1 MQTRTIRHS
10 AGQIGSLE
18 ISCSQLVPLI
28 IQCLARGSSVRMTV
42 KGSSMLPFIRGGDTV
57 ELSQITSRGPQV
69 GRIYFARM
77 DCGSYAIHRLVRI
90 TQNGMAVLQGD
101 NNPVPDPPVPIS
113 DLVAELTCVIRDG
126 REINPYRGTY
136 WLLTRIWLATRP
148 FSRQLIGARKRISR
162 LSRRLWG
169 RLRRSFSSSTCKTA

>member
-10 AGQIGSLE
+10 AGQIGFLE

-57 ELSQITSRGPQV
+57 ELSQITPRGPQV

-77 DCGSYAIHRLVRI
+77 DCGSYAIHRLVHI
-90 TQNGMAVLQGD
+90 TQDGMAVLQGD
-101 NNPVPDPPVPIS
+101 NNPKPDPPVPIS

-126 REINPYRGTY
+126 REINPYRGVY
-136 WLLTRIWLATRP
+136 RLLALAWRTMYPISPVLLRVAN
-148 FSRQLIGARKRISR
+148 RLARLLLLLKV
-162 LSRRLWG
+162 RR
-169 RLRRSFSSSTCKTA
+169 